1 MKYEL
6 TSPKITGSILLWFDD
21 VTGQLRKL
29 EFDCDLERVQMEYLS
44 QLFPTHID
52 ILDDFKTKTKF
63 ACRMLEEKV
72 TFLMFWETYGKK
84 ENKIEAMRAWEKL
97 KPIDQ
102 QRAFA
107 YIKRY
112 DSILQRDGYRP
123 KQLAAS
129 YLGRK
134 PWMDIVN

>member
-21 VTGQLRKL
+21 LTGQLRKL
-29 EFDCDLERVQMEYLS
+29 EFDCELEKVQMGYLS
-44 QLFPTHID
+44 NLFPTHVD
-52 ILDDFKTKTKF
+52 ILERFRIETSFTM
-63 ACRMLEEKV
+63 RILEEKV
-72 TFLMFWETYGKK
+72 TFADFWEAYGKK

-107 YIKRY
+107 YIRRY

-134 PWMDIVN
+134 PWMDIIL